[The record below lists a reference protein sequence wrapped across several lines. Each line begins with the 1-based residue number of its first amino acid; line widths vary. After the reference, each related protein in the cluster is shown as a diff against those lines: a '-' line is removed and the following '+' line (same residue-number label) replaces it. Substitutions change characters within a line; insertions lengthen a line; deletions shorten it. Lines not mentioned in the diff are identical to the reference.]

1 MSGSEMQREK
11 EKVAAKMR
19 EKQAAG
25 IAPLILDN
33 DIPVLTYFPADAKKA
48 AEGAAGGKKK

>member
-1 MSGSEMQREK
+1 MSGSAMAAEK

-25 IAPLILDN
+25 SCSGSS
-33 DIPVLTYFPADAKKA
+33 VGGTLTNWM
-48 AEGAAGGKKK
+48 

>member
-1 MSGSEMQREK
+1 MSGSAMAAEK

-25 IAPLILDN
+25 KS
-33 DIPVLTYFPADAKKA
+33 T
-48 AEGAAGGKKK
+48 EGDEGRLVGMSQ

>member
-1 MSGSEMQREK
+1 MSGTAMAAEK

-25 IAPLILDN
+25 MFS
-33 DIPVLTYFPADAKKA
+33 LTII
-48 AEGAAGGKKK
+48 